1 MRPKARHKFFID
13 FLACVLIPVY
23 TLLLMERERWLTT
36 NFSSAAMTGP
46 VRFQAFAGWAVVLG
60 GCFALMLTG
69 ICRTLPRPSR
79 TYGLVL
85 AACLA
90 FAGTVIVP
98 YLPGQRPRAAR
109 AHVLLS
115 FGASILIMAAV
126 LLVLLQCRSG
136 QRRRYNRYLWA
147 WCAIALVSAALYL
160 WAGKVTGGLEVWF
173 VVTTT
178 LLVRA
183 LWLSR
188 ME

>member
-1 MRPKARHKFFID
+1 M
-13 FLACVLIPVY
+13 IPVY
-23 TLLLMERERWLTT
+23 TLLLVEGEQWLTT

-46 VRFQAFAGWAVVLG
+46 AHFRAFAGWAVLLG
-60 GCFALMLTG
+60 GYFALTLTG

-79 TYGLVL
+79 PCGLVL

-90 FAGTVIVP
+90 FAGTVILP

-109 AHVLLS
+109 AHVLMS
-115 FGASILIMAAV
+115 FGASILVMAAV
-126 LLVLLQCRSG
+126 LLVLLQCRREA
-136 QRRRYNRYLWA
+136 RRRYNRYLWV
-147 WCAIALVSAALYL
+147 WLAIAAVSLVLYFA
-160 WAGKVTGGLEVWF
+160 WGKVTGGLEVWF

-188 ME
+188 QE